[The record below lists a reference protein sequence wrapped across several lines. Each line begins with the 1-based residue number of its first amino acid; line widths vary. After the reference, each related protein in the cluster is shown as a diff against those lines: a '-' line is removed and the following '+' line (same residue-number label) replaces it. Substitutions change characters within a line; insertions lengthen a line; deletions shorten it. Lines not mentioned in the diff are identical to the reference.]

1 MSEIHSAAVVTGV
14 EATVNRNENKDSLDT
29 GLDIP
34 SSTVRE
40 TVLPPESSSEP
51 RVESSVSLNEVKD
64 FTVPLENSASLNE
77 VKDFTVPLENSASL
91 SEVKDFTVPLENSAS
106 LNEVKDFTVPLEN
119 SASWESD
126 SNYSVLESGSFEHLQ
141 SQNDAMET
149 NDPESSTAPRDALPA
164 AEREFSPSLHGES
177 VSTSEI
183 FDNIVA
189 PVWDVVF
196 GNKTADPTEA
206 PTTAPLETAQE
217 EPEPAT
223 APLETAQEEPEPT
236 TAPLETAQEEPE
248 PATASYTDN
257 IDEAHNLFSEASENV
272 ADLFSLTNVLSEISK
287 LSETVPDFSWQ
298 NIQLYLEMRMWA
310 IAANLNYHEKFL
322 PLYEH
327 LVRMPEGGLIAA
339 SIQAIMSAQTGAKL
353 WGILGGVVS
362 GAFGFTSCL
371 FGSSVQQAL
380 TFTSPTSSA
389 FERETLGGLRAI
401 KDAQQNKD

>member
-183 FDNIVA
+183 FDNIVD
-189 PVWDVVF
+189 PVWNVL
-196 GNKTADPTEA
+196 NKIADLTEA
-206 PTTAPLETAQE
+206 PTTATLETAQEAPESTTATLETAQE
-217 EPEPAT
+217 EPEPA
-223 APLETAQEEPEPT
+223 A
-236 TAPLETAQEEPE
+236 
-248 PATASYTDN
+248 ASYTDN

-272 ADLFSLTNVLSEISK
+272 ADLFSLPKVFSEFFK
-287 LSETVPDFSWQ
+287 FAETVPNLSWQ
-298 NIQLYLEMRMWA
+298 NIQLYLQMRMWA
-310 IAANLNYHEKFL
+310 IVLNLKYHENFL

-371 FGSSVQQAL
+371 FGSSVKQVL
-380 TFTSPTSSA
+380 TVTSLTSSA
-389 FERETLGGLRAI
+389 FERQTLGLLREI

>member
-64 FTVPLENSASLNE
+64 FTVPLENSASLNEVKDFTVPLENSASLSE

-183 FDNIVA
+183 FDNIVD
-189 PVWDVVF
+189 PVWNVL
-196 GNKTADPTEA
+196 NKIADLTEA
-206 PTTAPLETAQE
+206 PTTATLETAQEAPESTTATLETAQE
-217 EPEPAT
+217 EPEPA
-223 APLETAQEEPEPT
+223 A
-236 TAPLETAQEEPE
+236 
-248 PATASYTDN
+248 ASYTDN

-272 ADLFSLTNVLSEISK
+272 ADLFSLPKVFSEFFK
-287 LSETVPDFSWQ
+287 FAETVPNLSWQ
-298 NIQLYLEMRMWA
+298 NIQLYLQMRMWA
-310 IAANLNYHEKFL
+310 IVLNLKYHENFL

-371 FGSSVQQAL
+371 FGSSVKQVL
-380 TFTSPTSSA
+380 TVTSLTSSA
-389 FERETLGGLRAI
+389 FERQTLGLLREI

>member
-64 FTVPLENSASLNE
+64 FTVSLENSASLNE
-77 VKDFTVPLENSASL
+77 VKDFTVS
-91 SEVKDFTVPLENSAS
+91 
-106 LNEVKDFTVPLEN
+106 LEN

-183 FDNIVA
+183 FDNIVD
-189 PVWDVVF
+189 PVWNVL
-196 GNKTADPTEA
+196 NKIADLTEA
-206 PTTAPLETAQE
+206 PTTATLETAQEAPESTTATLETAQEAPESTTATLETAQE
-217 EPEPAT
+217 EPEPA
-223 APLETAQEEPEPT
+223 A
-236 TAPLETAQEEPE
+236 
-248 PATASYTDN
+248 ASYTDN

-272 ADLFSLTNVLSEISK
+272 ADLFSLPKVFSEFFK
-287 LSETVPDFSWQ
+287 FAETVPNLSWQ
-298 NIQLYLEMRMWA
+298 NIQLYLQMRMWA
-310 IAANLNYHEKFL
+310 IVLNLKYHENFL

-353 WGILGGVVS
+353 WGILGGAIS
-362 GAFGFTSCL
+362 GAFGFASCL

-389 FERETLGGLRAI
+389 FERETLGVLRAI